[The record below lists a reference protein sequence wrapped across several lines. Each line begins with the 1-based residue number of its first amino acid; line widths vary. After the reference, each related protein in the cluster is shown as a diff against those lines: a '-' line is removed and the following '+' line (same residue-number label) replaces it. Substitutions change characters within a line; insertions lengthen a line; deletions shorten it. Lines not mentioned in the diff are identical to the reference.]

1 LFYRHRPLA
10 LLPGHACIL
19 PIKHVDASTSLDE
32 DVAQEV
38 ERMKEG
44 LRKMWAS
51 KGKNQGGR
59 EGGREGRGVV
69 LA

>member
-1 LFYRHRPLA
+1 
-10 LLPGHACIL
+10 
-19 PIKHVDASTSLDE
+19 VDASTSLDE

>member
-1 LFYRHRPLA
+1 
-10 LLPGHACIL
+10 
-19 PIKHVDASTSLDE
+19 VDASTSLDE
-32 DVAQEV
+32 DVAHEV

-44 LRKMWAS
+44 LRKMWAG